1 MKLGAHV
8 SAAGSLTNAI
18 YKAQEIG
25 AECIQIFP
33 TPPQSFLQKDRTEAE
48 IAEFIKAR
56 EESKISPVFF
66 HGTYLVNLATENP
79 QNLKLSIDSL
89 VFYQNL
95 AARIG
100 AAGTIFHIGSHK
112 GKGFQQAQKQVIS
125 AIKEILD
132 KSPKDVDL
140 IIENAAGKQE
150 EKGKIGENFS
160 EIGQI
165 LKTVKAPNLKVCL
178 DTCHA
183 FVSGYEIHKKAGFEK
198 ALKEFDEKIG
208 FENLVAIHA
217 NDSKAEFGSGLDR
230 HENIGEGY
238 IGKDG
243 FRVILSE
250 KTLSELPFVLEVPGF
265 DNKGPDK
272 QNLDILKSLVKSSK

>member
-18 YKAQEIG
+18 SKAVEIG

-33 TPPQSFLQKDRTEAE
+33 TPPQSFLQKDRTEGE
-48 IAEFIKAR
+48 ISEFVRAKKKAGI
-56 EESKISPVFF
+56 EPVFF
-66 HGTYLVNLATENP
+66 HGTYLVNLATEKP

-89 VFYQNL
+89 IFYQKL

-112 GKGFQQAQKQVIS
+112 GKGFQQALNQVIS

-140 IIENAAGKQE
+140 IIENAAGKQTE
-150 EKGKIGENFS
+150 AGKIGENFS
-160 EIGQI
+160 EIGEI
-165 LKTVKAPNLKVCL
+165 LKALGAPNLKVCL
-178 DTCHA
+178 DTCHL
-183 FVSGYEIHKKAGFEK
+183 FVSGYEVRTKEGLAKTLA
-198 ALKEFDEKIG
+198 EFDEQVGLGKI
-208 FENLVAIHA
+208 VAIHA
-217 NDSKAEFGSGLDR
+217 NDAKAEFGSGLDR
-230 HENIGEGY
+230 HENIGEGH
-238 IGKDG
+238 IGLGG
-243 FRVILSE
+243 FRAILAE
-250 KTLSELPFVLEVPGF
+250 KALSSIPFILEVPGF

-272 QNLDILKSLVKSSK
+272 KNLDILKSLVK